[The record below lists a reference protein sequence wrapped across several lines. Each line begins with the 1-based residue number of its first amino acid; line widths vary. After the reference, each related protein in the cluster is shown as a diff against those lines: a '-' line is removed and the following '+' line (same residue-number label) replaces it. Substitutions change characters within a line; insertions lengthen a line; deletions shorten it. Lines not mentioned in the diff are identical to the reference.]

1 MFFVTAAIRGGG
13 NPREKL
19 HTALVEIHTL
29 RTPKE
34 IFVRSL
40 SFGFPY
46 VFPKDSANVGVF
58 FPSKPTKSHRRRGL
72 DLFPV

>member
-58 FPSKPTKSHRRRGL
+58 FSHQNQPKAIAVGA
-72 DLFPV
+72 